1 VKPREQF
8 LAQEAERLKAD
19 TILNEALAEMRR
31 DALEDLIN
39 TDAAM
44 MEEIIMA
51 QAKVKA
57 IDGLLTQLERY
68 ITAKPEA

>member
-1 VKPREQF
+1 MTPKAVF

-19 TILNEALAEMRR
+19 TVLNEALAEMRR

-57 IDGLLTQLERY
+57 IDGLLTQFERY